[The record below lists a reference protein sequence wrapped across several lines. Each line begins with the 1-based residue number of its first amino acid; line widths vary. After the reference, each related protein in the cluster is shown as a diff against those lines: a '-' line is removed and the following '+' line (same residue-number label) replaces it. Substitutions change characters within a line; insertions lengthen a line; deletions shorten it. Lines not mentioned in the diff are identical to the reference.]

1 MTEIDRF
8 KFEDDGYDFPFYNKN
23 PYIPKWGWIVLF
35 FTFIL
40 GMVLSISSHL
50 PVSILCCVVFIV
62 PVLYFLKWD
71 YRAIFRMPSR
81 KEILLAVALFVGYMI
96 YATIMEVI
104 LGQFGIVSSGTV
116 DVNSIDAMTLITS
129 IFSLMGEA
137 FIKFIPFMFFLRV
150 IYKFSNN
157 RKLSVVISVALVLV
171 MFASLHAYNTIMFI
185 FALVIQGLGSIFEFY
200 GYIKTKNIWI
210 SYLTHLLTDEFIFII
225 MLLDLPKQSF
235 SYFFEL
241 SDLQK
246 SY

>member
-1 MTEIDRF
+1 MSEIDRF

-40 GMVLSISSHL
+40 GMLLSISSRLHI
-50 PVSILCCVVFIV
+50 SILCCIVFIV

-81 KEILLAVALFVGYMI
+81 KDILLAVALFVGYMI
-96 YATIMEVI
+96 YAIIMGEI
-104 LGQFGIVSSGTV
+104 LGYFGVVSPGTV
-116 DVNSIDAMTLITS
+116 DFNSMDAMKLITS
-129 IFSLMGEA
+129 IFSLMGEE

-157 RKLSVVISVALVLV
+157 RKLSVIISVALVMV
-171 MFASLHAYNTIMFI
+171 MFAFLHAYNPIMLI
-185 FALVIQGLGSIFEFY
+185 FALFIQGFGSIFEFY

-210 SYLTHLLTDEFIFII
+210 SYLTHILTDEFIFII
-225 MLLDLPKQSF
+225 MLLGF
-235 SYFFEL
+235 A
-241 SDLQK
+241 
-246 SY
+246 